1 MTFTRK
7 EWSCVIGIAIGLHF
21 ALVVG
26 YAHATLFGAHGE
38 GIGGVEIGLG
48 QLNEGSDLMDSFES
62 EPTEIVPTQVE
73 PTAATHL
80 PPHPP
85 SNPHLYEID
94 VSNDLVS
101 ELPMAPDIEAIDPY
115 ADFDSSAWLT
125 LESNYSQ
132 DSATG
137 KGTSKRFGGNPGYR
151 VRYADLV
158 RAKLNRFKRYP
169 AAARHQAIEG
179 TATLFLHLNK
189 DGSIL
194 DAYVEKSSGNELL
207 DSEVLRMVD
216 RASPLPSFQKTE
228 TRDTWKLLIPIVFNL
243 TNDS

>member
-1 MTFTRK
+1 M
-7 EWSCVIGIAIGLHF
+7 
-21 ALVVG
+21 G

-48 QLNEGSDLMDSFES
+48 QTNEASDLMDSFEP

-73 PTAATHL
+73 RTASQVPQQ
-80 PPHPP
+80 PPP
-85 SNPHLYEID
+85 NPQLYEVDI
-94 VSNDLVS
+94 SKELVS

-125 LESNYSQ
+125 LESGYTQN
-132 DSATG
+132 SATG
-137 KGTSKRFGGNPGYR
+137 KGTKNSFGGSPGFR

-158 RAKLNRFKRYP
+158 RAKLNRFKQYP

-194 DAYVEKSSGNELL
+194 DAYVEKSSGSELL

-216 RASPLPSFQKTE
+216 RASPLPSFQETE
-228 TRDTWKLLIPIVFNL
+228 TRATWKLLIPIEFNL